1 MADCGGLT
9 VQLMSESIWGRS
21 RRKGKKTATQSW
33 AAEMFWGIISLKKL
47 GYSPCAMPGKLHGIN
62 KGITFLAVIFFMDKK
77 VVMVTLS
84 HRFRQLNEWQCS
96 DSGLNVKYYLVP
108 KPPPFSKQHLNALC
122 SLRTKPTPYQDYFRF
137 LLRRDNLHYG
147 WMYTHVFLSVSIFL
161 RRRGNLYPVNTS
173 CCNFWLVLD
182 YL

>member
-9 VQLMSESIWGRS
+9 VQLMSELIWGRS

-96 DSGLNVKYYLVP
+96 DAGLNVKYYLSP
-108 KPPPFSKQHLNALC
+108 KPPPFSKQHLNAPC

-147 WMYTHVFLSVSIFL
+147 
-161 RRRGNLYPVNTS
+161 
-173 CCNFWLVLD
+173 
-182 YL
+182 